1 MLIVILLH
9 DPIELGLSRPTRAGE
24 LIIVS
29 NHLKAGKTVGLS
41 AFSCMNAL

>member
-9 DPIELGLSRPTRAGE
+9 DPIELGLSTRAGE